1 MATDSYGGC
10 MFSRS
15 ARITLALGAVVFVA
29 GCQGARA
36 DDAIPLPDVANA
48 PPLAAMAGR
57 DSVLLAGGCFW
68 GVEAVFERVNGVI
81 NVVSGYAGGTARNP
95 SYERVSSG
103 STGHAEVVKV
113 VFDPSVVTYADLM
126 KVFFSVVH
134 DPTQLNRQGPDR
146 GTQYRSAVYY
156 ASPAQRAMTDQYIA
170 QLTKAKTFT
179 APIVTEVAPWGQ
191 FFEAESYHQ
200 GYYDLHP
207 SQPYI
212 VYNDKPKVEAL
223 KKQFPALYRDR

>member
-1 MATDSYGGC
+1 
-10 MFSRS
+10 MFSRA
-15 ARITLALGAVVFVA
+15 ARMTLALGSAVFIA

-36 DDAIPLPDVANA
+36 DDAVPLPDPVHAS
-48 PPLAAMAGR
+48 PLAAVAGR
-57 DSVLLAGGCFW
+57 DSVLLGGGCFW
-68 GVEAVFERVNGVI
+68 GVEAVFERVNGV
-81 NVVSGYAGGTARNP
+81 VDAVSGYAGGNVRNP
-95 SYERVSSG
+95 SYERVSAG

-113 VFDPSVVTYADLM
+113 VFDPSVVSYADLM

-156 ASPAQRAMTDQYIA
+156 ASPAQRAMTEKYID
-170 QLTKAKTFT
+170 QLTKAKAFS
-179 APIVTEVAPWGQ
+179 APIVTEVAPWAQ
-191 FFEAESYHQ
+191 FFQAEAYHQ

-223 KKQFPALYRDR
+223 KQQFPALYRNR

>member
-1 MATDSYGGC
+1 
-10 MFSRS
+10 MFPRP
-15 ARITLALGAVVFVA
+15 ARITLAFGAAVFIA

-36 DDAIPLPDVANA
+36 DDTTPLPDAANA
-48 PPLAAMAGR
+48 QPLAAVAGR

-81 NVVSGYAGGTARNP
+81 DVVSGYAGGTARNP

-113 VFDPSVVTYADLM
+113 VFDPSVVSYADLM

-134 DPTQLNRQGPDR
+134 DPTQLNRQGPDH
-146 GTQYRSAVYY
+146 GTQYRSAIYY
-156 ASPAQRAMTDQYIA
+156 ASPAQRLVAEQYIA
-170 QLTKAKTFT
+170 QLTKARVFT
-179 APIVTEVAPWGQ
+179 APIVTEVAPWRQ

-223 KKQFPALYRDR
+223 KRQFPALYRDR